1 MQQSRSLYGPI
12 KRNNLRV
19 SDDPVSNVASKTKQQ
34 LSSARNHCLLFPR
47 LYISCQTREGNLDEF
62 FQHENQSCPPS
73 LSQDGKL
80 RLPQKT
86 SELAELFQSFT
97 TPQVKMPEE
106 INAIIIDGS
115 VVVNM
120 IKPATGTERHLQNIQ
135 DSPFYPTF
143 TLSSLMQSALMLY
156 GMNILKTVLRPLPE
170 VN

>member
-1 MQQSRSLYGPI
+1 MCLTSL
-12 KRNNLRV
+12 RQTWHLRP
-19 SDDPVSNVASKTKQQ
+19 SSNYHLQGIIACSFQGYTFLARRGKETWMSFSSTKTKV
-34 LSSARNHCLLFPR
+34 
-47 LYISCQTREGNLDEF
+47 
-62 FQHENQSCPPS
+62 
-73 LSQDGKL
+73 DGKL
-80 RLPQKT
+80 RLPQKA
-86 SELAELFQSFT
+86 SELAELFQSIT

-106 INAIIIDGS
+106 INAIIIDES

>member
-1 MQQSRSLYGPI
+1 MS
-12 KRNNLRV
+12 V
-19 SDDPVSNVASKTKQQ
+19 
-34 LSSARNHCLLFPR
+34 
-47 LYISCQTREGNLDEF
+47 
-62 FQHENQSCPPS
+62 FQHENQSCPLS

-86 SELAELFQSFT
+86 SELAECLQSFT
-97 TPQVKMPEE
+97 TPQLKMPEE

-143 TLSSLMQSALMLY
+143 NLSSLMQSALMLY
-156 GMNILKTVLRPLPE
+156 GMNILQTVLRPLPE